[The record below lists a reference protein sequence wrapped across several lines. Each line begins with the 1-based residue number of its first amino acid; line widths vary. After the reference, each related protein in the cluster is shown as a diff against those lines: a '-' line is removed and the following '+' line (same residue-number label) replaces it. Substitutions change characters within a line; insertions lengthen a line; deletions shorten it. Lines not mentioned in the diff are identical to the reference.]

1 MLNKKE
7 TCHLY
12 CSSAIQILQEVVEA
26 YHARKVKVS
35 FVRLRERPMEL
46 FRKSG
51 LLGLVGQANLFK
63 KVSDAIEAIEKD
75 MTNPSMTI
83 PL

>member
-1 MLNKKE
+1 M
-7 TCHLY
+7 
-12 CSSAIQILQEVVEA
+12 QEVVEA

-35 FVRLRERPMEL
+35 FVKLRERPMEL

-51 LLGLVGQANLFK
+51 LLELVGQANLFK

-75 MTNPSMTI
+75 MSSSGINI